1 MKNQQ
6 IRFFLI
12 VIIFCLSSCNK
23 KDHTKPKVY
32 TISPYDTEMNNA
44 IETAK
49 QTLDSFDYAFKNN
62 SRIFTFFGLKK
73 RFKENQIIEHV
84 WIGNI
89 QIKNEKYIGIIDNIP
104 EKIKNV
110 KLGDTLKIDKRDISD
125 WMYIKNSKLYGGY
138 TTRLLVKRMSKKERE
153 QFDKESGLKI

>member
-12 VIIFCLSSCNK
+12 VIIFCLSSCNT

-89 QIKNEKYIGIIDNIP
+89 QIKNGKYIGIIDNIP

-110 KLGDTLKIDKRDISD
+110 KLGDTVKIDKRDISD